1 MHTMKRFFSYLM
13 LPACA
18 CAGIWPDNFGAFHRT
33 AVQPVEV
40 SDRPLWDEYGFQQAE
55 QAQYESGARK
65 FTASAYR
72 LQDSTG
78 ALAAFE
84 WQRPADAKPS
94 AVAKLAVETPGSL
107 MVAHGNYVLLFK
119 GYKPSV
125 GEIDALYQTLPSLD
139 QSSLPAFIG
148 YLPKDQLVANSERYV
163 TGPVALQKFN
173 PAIPPSTAAFH
184 LGAEAQMARFRAP
197 GGELGLTI
205 FSYPTPQIA
214 RERLVDFQ
222 RISGAMA
229 KRAGP
234 LVAVTFSPGSPDD
247 AERLLAKVR
256 YEPAI
261 TWSERVPTARDNIG
275 NLVINAFE
283 LIGILLVFCI
293 VAGISYGGI
302 RTILRRGGPHGEA
315 EAMITLHLSDQ

>member
-1 MHTMKRFFSYLM
+1 MKYLVAFL
-13 LPACA
+13 LPAFA
-18 CAGIWPDNFGAFHRT
+18 FAGIWPDTFGAFHRT
-33 AVQPVEV
+33 VVQPVEV

-55 QAQYESGARK
+55 QAQYESGVQK
-65 FTASAYR
+65 FTATAYR

-84 WQRPADAKPS
+84 WQRPADAKSSP
-94 AVAKLAVETPGSL
+94 VAKLAVETSGSL
-107 MVAHGNYVLLFK
+107 MVAHGNYVLLFN
-119 GYKPSV
+119 GYKPNV

-139 QSSLPAFIG
+139 QSSLPVLIG

-163 TGPVALQKFN
+163 TGPVALQKFYSG
-173 PAIPPSTAAFH
+173 IPPSTAAFH
-184 LGAEAQMARFRAP
+184 LGAEAQLARFRAR
-197 GGELGLTI
+197 GGELGLAI

-222 RISGAMA
+222 RISGVMA

-234 LVAVTFSPGSPDD
+234 LVAVILSPGSADD

-261 TWSERVPTARDNIG
+261 TWNERVPTARDNIG

-283 LIGILLVFCI
+283 LIGILLAFFV
-293 VAGISYGGI
+293 VAGLAYGGI
-302 RTILRRGGPHGEA
+302 RAFLRRGGPGGEA
-315 EAMITLHLSDQ
+315 DRMITLHLSDQ